1 MIRRATPADIPALV
15 QLVHDLAEYEK
26 AADECTLTA
35 AQLETALFGPQPALY
50 AHVAETDHG
59 VVGCAIWFLNY
70 STWKGVHGVYLE
82 DLYVKPEVR
91 GRGLGKS
98 LLATLAREA
107 VEQGYA
113 RVDWSVLTWN
123 TPSIDFYESI
133 GAEHQHEW
141 TGYRLRGAALAR
153 LATHADD

>member
-15 QLVHDLAEYEK
+15 QLVYDLAEYEK
-26 AADECTLTA
+26 ARDECTLTA
-35 AQLETALFGPQPALY
+35 EQLETALFGPRAALY
-50 AHVAETDHG
+50 AHVAESDQG

-70 STWKGVHGVYLE
+70 STWKGVHGIFLE
-82 DLYVKPEVR
+82 DLFVQPEAR
-91 GRGLGKS
+91 GRGLGRD
-98 LLATLAREA
+98 LLAALAREA

-141 TGYRLRGAALAR
+141 TGYRLSGGALAR
-153 LATHADD
+153 LASHADD

>member
-26 AADECTLTA
+26 APDECTLTET
-35 AQLETALFGPQPALY
+35 QLETALFGPNPALY
-50 AHVAETDHG
+50 AHVAENDRG
-59 VVGCAIWFLNY
+59 IVGCAIWFLNF
-70 STWKGVHGVYLE
+70 STWKGVHGIYLE
-82 DLYVKPEVR
+82 DLYVKPEAR
-91 GRGLGKS
+91 GAGLGKS

-107 VEQGYA
+107 VERGYA
-113 RVDWSVLTWN
+113 RVDWAVLTWN

-141 TGYRLRGAALAR
+141 TGYRLSGGPLER
-153 LATHADD
+153 LAAHADD